1 MSWFEVDRDG
11 LRQLLEGKDKAFVIR
26 ELVQNAWDEQ
36 GVTRCDV
43 TLEPIPGRPAA
54 RLVVEDDAPEGFYDL
69 RHAYTLYARTR
80 KRPDPSKRGRFNLGE
95 KQVLALCREARI
107 VTTTGGVRFDPDG
120 ERHALR
126 EKRPAGSVFEAE
138 LGMTRAEVDDALRA
152 VRLFIPPDGIVT
164 KVNGAELPKR
174 MALASV
180 EVVLETEREDEEGRW
195 RSTRRKTTVNV
206 HEPLPGEKA
215 CIYEL
220 GLPVIETGDRWH
232 YGVQQRV
239 PLTVDRDNVKPSFL
253 QDVRA
258 AVLNALADRLQP
270 RDVSERWVR
279 DGAADPEVRPETTCR
294 VADLRWGQR
303 RVVPTPGDREGLER
317 AIAAGCHVISPAEM
331 SAAEWERM
339 REAEAVPST
348 AQAFSTRFVESEPVP
363 ASEWTDA
370 MRRLSHMAQAVA
382 DVGLGIAVTVRF
394 IRSPRAD
401 IAATYGG
408 RCVTFNVSRLGTSF
422 WASDEEQIRLAAHEL
437 AHEAGGHISEAYYE
451 CLTRM
456 AARLALAEPREVL
469 GEQGA

>member
-1 MSWFEVDRDG
+1 VSWFEVDRHG
-11 LRQLLEGKDKAFVIR
+11 LRQLLEGKDKAFVVR
-26 ELVQNAWDEQ
+26 ELVQNAWDEP

-107 VTTTGGVRFDPDG
+107 VTTTGGVRFDAGG
-120 ERHALR
+120 ERHGVR
-126 EKRPAGSVFEAE
+126 EKRQAGSIFEAE
-138 LGMTRAEVDDALRA
+138 LSMSRAEVEDALRA

-164 KVNGAELPKR
+164 KVNGTELPKR
-174 MALASV
+174 TPLASV
-180 EVVLETEREDEEGRW
+180 EAVLETEREDGEGRW

-206 HEPLPGEKA
+206 HEPRAGEKA
-215 CIYEL
+215 LIFEL
-220 GLPVIETGDRWH
+220 GLPVIETGDRWS
-232 YGVQQRV
+232 YDVQQRV
-239 PLTVDRDNVKPSFL
+239 PLTADRDNVRPSFL

-270 RDVSERWVR
+270 QDASERWVR
-279 DGAADPEVRPETTCR
+279 DGAADPEVRPETTRR
-294 VADLRWGQR
+294 VADLRWGER
-303 RVVPTPGDREGLER
+303 RVVPTPGDRDGLER
-317 AIAAGCHVISPAEM
+317 AIAAGCHVVSPSEM

-348 AQAFSTRFVESEPVP
+348 ALAFPTRFTESEPVP
-363 ASEWTDA
+363 ASKWTDA
-370 MRRLSHMAQAVA
+370 MRRLVGLARRVA
-382 DVGLGIAVTVRF
+382 RVGLGIEVEVRF

-401 IAATYGG
+401 VSATYGD
-408 RCVTFNVSRLGTSF
+408 RRITFNVSRLGSGF
-422 WASDEEQIRLAAHEL
+422 WLYPEKQIELVCHEVAHES
-437 AHEAGGHISEAYYE
+437 GGHISEGYYE
-451 CLTRM
+451 CLARI

-469 GEQGA
+469 GDGGA

>member
-1 MSWFEVDRDG
+1 VSWFEVDRDG
-11 LRQLLEGKDKAFVIR
+11 LRQLLEGKDKAFVVR
-26 ELVQNAWDEQ
+26 ELVQNAWDEP
-36 GVTRCDV
+36 GVTRCHV
-43 TLEPIPGRPAA
+43 TLKPLPGRPAA

-107 VTTTGGVRFDPDG
+107 VTTTGGVRFDADG
-120 ERHALR
+120 ERHAIR
-126 EKRPAGSVFEAE
+126 EKRAAGSIFEAE
-138 LGMTRAEVDDALRA
+138 LSMSRAEVEDALRA
-152 VRLFIPPDGIVT
+152 VRMFIPPDGIVT
-164 KVNGAELPKR
+164 RVNGTELPKR

-180 EVVLETEREDEEGRW
+180 EAVLETEREDEEGRW

-206 HEPLPGEKA
+206 YEPLPGEKA
-215 CIYEL
+215 VLLEL

-232 YGVQQRV
+232 YDVQQRV
-239 PLTVDRDNVKPSFL
+239 PLTADRDNVKPSFL

-258 AVLNALADRLQP
+258 AVLNALAGQLRREDA
-270 RDVSERWVR
+270 SERWVR
-279 DGAADPEVRPETTCR
+279 DGAADPEVRPETTRR
-294 VADLRWGQR
+294 VADLRWGER

-317 AIAAGCHVISPAEM
+317 AIAAGCHVIGPAEM

-348 AQAFSTRFVESEPVP
+348 AQAFPTQFVESEPVP

-370 MRRLSHMAQAVA
+370 MRRL
-382 DVGLGIAVTVRF
+382 VGLTQRVARIGLGVEVAVRF

-401 IAATYGG
+401 VAATYGG
-408 RCVTFNVSRLGTSF
+408 RCVTFNVSRLGSGF
-422 WASDEEQIRLAAHEL
+422 WASDEEQIRLAAHEV

-451 CLTRM
+451 CLARM